1 MMHFEDDLNNS
12 LKVLRDGGVI
22 LYPTDTLWGIG
33 CDPTSPVA
41 VEKIFN
47 IKTRN
52 EGKGLIAL
60 VSGVAMLERY
70 VRDVPR
76 IAYDLIEVSESPL
89 TIIYPEGKNLAAGV
103 CGEDGS
109 AALRICNEEFCSE
122 LIRRFRKP
130 LVSTSAN
137 LSGMP
142 PPATFSEISEAIKGS
157 VDYVVKYR
165 QDDRRKFTAS
175 PVIKVEKNGVFTII
189 RK

>member
-33 CDPTSPVA
+33 CDPTSHVA

-103 CGEDGS
+103 CSEDGS